1 MRVLI
6 VDDHALLRSG
16 IKGLLGMEPRV
27 SAVLEAASEAE
38 AVANVRE
45 GGVDVV
51 ILDINLPG
59 RTGLHA
65 LRMIRQLQPKL
76 PVLIY
81 SMHPED
87 SYGVQAMRL
96 GAGGYLSKQADP
108 EEVLEAVR
116 ALARGRRYIPASLAE
131 RLLDSQFDGDEGP
144 PHARLSAR
152 ELEIML
158 MIAAGQAPAAIAE
171 ALSISTTTV
180 GTHRM
185 RILRKLG
192 LKANAEI
199 ARYVVEHGLAG

>member
-38 AVANVRE
+38 AVARVRE
-45 GGVDVV
+45 GGVDLV

-59 RTGLHA
+59 RPGLHA

-87 SYGVQAMRL
+87 TYGVQAMRL
-96 GAGGYLSKQADP
+96 GASGYLSKQADP

-116 ALARGRRYIPASLAE
+116 TIARGRRYIPVSLAE

-158 MIAAGQAPAAIAE
+158 MIAGGQAPAAIAE

-180 GTHRM
+180 STHRM